1 MTDRVKCLGCGDMFR
16 PNSAKQT
23 HYCCAQCGDRVRNKK
38 KRDRRLALER
48 NMRILNALKIPM
60 GLTLEVDMEKLYNQG
75 FDPEAYT
82 DRINHLLFDGITTTS
97 IGLFGPYMIYN
108 QQNKTF
114 IKFL

>member
-1 MTDRVKCLGCGDMFR
+1 
-16 PNSAKQT
+16 
-23 HYCCAQCGDRVRNKK
+23 
-38 KRDRRLALER
+38 
-48 NMRILNALKIPM
+48 
-60 GLTLEVDMEKLYNQG
+60 LEVDMETLYNQG

-108 QQNKTF
+108 QENKTF